1 MCSPSS
7 TTDSIAIFWASY
19 PYSTSPTPIEALS
32 LWGIPKPRGQCK
44 GATHIRD
51 GWSEVEFCLLL
62 SGTQPSS
69 PPSHY
74 SLTGLHLEAI
84 KQLPPSCPPHH
95 PCHQR
100 GKTALPQERGKF
112 GDPGELGE
120 GSYPLRTRPQ
130 VSSKVQESTPS
141 TKEPNR
147 IQALPYPTQEDEPH
161 CACSPALK
169 WVNLHS
175 LLLQWF

>member
-44 GATHIRD
+44 GATPIRD

-69 PPSHY
+69 PPGHY
-74 SLTGLHLEAI
+74 SLTGDREASTLKLLNSHPPAAHLTTPATRGTKLPSPRREESLETQVSWGREAI
-84 KQLPPSCPPHH
+84 L
-95 PCHQR
+95 
-100 GKTALPQERGKF
+100 
-112 GDPGELGE
+112 
-120 GSYPLRTRPQ
+120 
-130 VSSKVQESTPS
+130 
-141 TKEPNR
+141 
-147 IQALPYPTQEDEPH
+147 
-161 CACSPALK
+161 
-169 WVNLHS
+169 
-175 LLLQWF
+175 